1 MEKGT
6 EDTSKLVQ
14 IEEVKC
20 AIEKLPF
27 VTVLSPVRA
36 VKGKGRGYGV
46 TLRCPSC
53 EEYGSCGKKQEPPV
67 HVSSVHPTEEACL
80 QELLKRLQDRHVD
93 CAEAVAK
100 KAAADAVSAATVNP
114 DAPNVLQAMM
124 KLEQANAR
132 AKTANKV
139 ALEAEKEK
147 DAAEQAVA
155 ELKRQLQPKR
165 ARSDDH
171 AGDAHEIPAEV
182 DNWDLRDHRQ
192 QATRVQNRR
201 NVQVGSRQN
210 QAKPRT
216 GTDGFLHH
224 TRLGLVGWISYW
236 SSGDSALA
244 VDILVVLIN
253 TLGLTELVSD
263 ALASRKQKEADTNAK
278 IVDLFKDALDEIKN
292 CRTEQQR
299 VEFHIALACV
309 MPPREAQ
316 GSKNGWIKP
325 ICDRL
330 GLKRGK
336 RSEKNGARPYA
347 SEQAVETR
355 AIFNKDRELLAQ
367 PVKVGDMV
375 LSKGQLCELTAIGE
389 GLCGNEGPS
398 CVLAFRA
405 GTVTQEHKYSTM
417 YGIGKDSARL
427 QRPPPSLTPG
437 GRAQRKDTVS
447 ERTRQVVKLHA
458 YDTCAESPCKRDAMR
473 KQVGPRVWEH
483 RQALILTC
491 SKDTLWAKFNE
502 THPNLLGVTQYF
514 MVLEEEVWNL
524 KKAYRET
531 CLCKTCFNC
540 RLFSEGL
547 AVVAKLLEILLVPP
561 SNQDADESGLP
572 RLW

>member
-1 MEKGT
+1 
-6 EDTSKLVQ
+6 
-14 IEEVKC
+14 
-20 AIEKLPF
+20 
-27 VTVLSPVRA
+27 
-36 VKGKGRGYGV
+36 
-46 TLRCPSC
+46 
-53 EEYGSCGKKQEPPV
+53 
-67 HVSSVHPTEEACL
+67 
-80 QELLKRLQDRHVD
+80 
-93 CAEAVAK
+93 
-100 KAAADAVSAATVNP
+100 VNP

-483 RQALILTC
+483 RHGAHRHEDSAGC
-491 SKDTLWAKFNE
+491 CDVS
-502 THPNLLGVTQYF
+502 
-514 MVLEEEVWNL
+514 
-524 KKAYRET
+524 
-531 CLCKTCFNC
+531 
-540 RLFSEGL
+540 
-547 AVVAKLLEILLVPP
+547 
-561 SNQDADESGLP
+561 P
-572 RLW
+572 R